1 MEGKQFNWTSYHEKT
16 RAEPP
21 SKNLAVAMEFVR
33 ERTAA
38 LDIGAGSLKD
48 STFLVE
54 SGFKEVVAMDQQP
67 YTTGLP
73 EEVANKITVVTS
85 TFETYDFPQ
94 NHFDIASAQFSLPF
108 TSPEHFQHVFDSLT
122 DSLVEGGIFAAQ
134 FFGTK
139 DSWADRTDMTF
150 HTAAEIEALLTSYD
164 VLARREVDEDGLARS
179 GELKHWHVFNIVARR
194 R

>member
-1 MEGKQFNWTSYHEKT
+1 MERKQFNWTSYHEKT

-21 SKNLAVAMEFVR
+21 SKNLLIAMEFVR
-33 ERTAA
+33 ERNAA

-48 STFLVE
+48 STFLVK
-54 SGFKEVVAMDQQP
+54 SGFEEVIAVDQQP

-94 NHFDIASAQFSLPF
+94 NHFDIVSAQFSLPF

-122 DSLVEGGIFAAQ
+122 DSLVEGGIFAGQ

-139 DSWADRTDMTF
+139 DSWADRKNMTF
-150 HTAAEIEALLTSYD
+150 HVAEEIEALLTPYE
-164 VLARREVDEDGLARS
+164 VLARREIDEDGEARS
-179 GELKHWHVFNIVARR
+179 GELKHWHVFTIVASKR
-194 R
+194 

>member
-16 RAEPP
+16 RTEPP
-21 SKNLAVAMEFVR
+21 SKNLVIAMEFVR
-33 ERTAA
+33 ERHAA

-48 STFLVE
+48 STFLVD
-54 SGFKEVVAMDQQP
+54 SGFNEVVAVDQQP

-85 TFETYDFPQ
+85 TFQMYDFPQ
-94 NHFDIASAQFSLPF
+94 NHFDIVSAQFSLPF

-122 DSLVEGGIFAAQ
+122 DSLVKGGIFAGQ

-150 HTAAEIEALLTSYD
+150 HTVAEIEALLTSYD

-179 GELKHWHVFNIVARR
+179 GELKHWHVFNIVARKR
-194 R
+194 